1 MVQLDKWID
10 TNIVE
15 KIDCVY
21 TVKVVMQI
29 AVDA

>member
-10 TNIVE
+10 TDIVE

-21 TVKVVMQI
+21 MVKVVIWI